1 MAFLQ
6 EVKNA
11 KPPREQFLT
20 KCQEKTTLSHSRLNN
35 APTSTRP
42 TKPRNRTNTTMEAI
56 VSIPGAKSLAVAF
69 PANSNPTVQDLQCRL
84 EEMLHIPMD
93 EQRLLTCGG
102 MPLEYSHEQQDQ
114 EQSYADV
121 PLFPTTETLR
131 FLNLSLRM
139 NGGKGGF
146 GSMLRA
152 QGGRMNS
159 QKGPA
164 NTEACR
170 DLSGRRIK
178 TVNDAK
184 K

>member
-1 MAFLQ
+1 
-6 EVKNA
+6 
-11 KPPREQFLT
+11 
-20 KCQEKTTLSHSRLNN
+20 
-35 APTSTRP
+35 
-42 TKPRNRTNTTMEAI
+42 
-56 VSIPGAKSLAVAF
+56 
-69 PANSNPTVQDLQCRL
+69 
-84 EEMLHIPMD
+84 MD
-93 EQRLLTCGG
+93 EQRLLTSGG
-102 MPLEYSHEQQDQ
+102 IPFEYSHEQQEQ

-121 PLFPTTETLR
+121 PLFPTAETLR
-131 FLNLSLRM
+131 FLNLSLRV

-164 NTEACR
+164 NTDACR